1 MKLSVIK
8 AIRYNEITREIE
20 MPHKNPKSQKE
31 KNLYEQLQN
40 TFSETQ
46 RKLYYEYE
54 TAFLEEIAAEN
65 DRVFSVGFRYGLL
78 LGIEIYTSED

>member
-1 MKLSVIK
+1 MKISVIN
-8 AIRYNEITREIE
+8 AIRCNEIVKEIE

-54 TAFLEEIAAEN
+54 TAFW
-65 DRVFSVGFRYGLL
+65 RKSQRKTTGFSPLGFGTDYCWG
-78 LGIEIYTSED
+78 

>member
-46 RKLYYEYE
+46 RK
-54 TAFLEEIAAEN
+54 TTG
-65 DRVFSVGFRYGLL
+65 FSPLGFGTDYCWG
-78 LGIEIYTSED
+78 